1 MNIRRT
7 GYAAGAECAA
17 ALVSVPFENRGL
29 WLLLREGKKIQSGQE
44 VPQGLR
50 YENS

>member
-7 GYAAGAECAA
+7 GYAAGADVAA
-17 ALVSVPFENRGL
+17 ARVTVPFENRGL
-29 WLLLREGKKIQSGQE
+29 WLLREGKGIQFGQE